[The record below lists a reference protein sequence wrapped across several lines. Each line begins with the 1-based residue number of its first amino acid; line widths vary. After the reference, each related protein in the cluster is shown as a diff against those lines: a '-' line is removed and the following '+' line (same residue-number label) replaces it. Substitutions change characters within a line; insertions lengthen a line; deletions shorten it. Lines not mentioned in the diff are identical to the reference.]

1 MLSREQLIEEQ
12 QLRKLVRKAI
22 YKVYEKKQQS
32 QNNEE
37 TQLRSIIQGLIKE
50 AAGDPEE
57 TPHKSTGINVLE
69 GLLKKI
75 IPVIEIDFKKLTT
88 AQEQR
93 DSYKA
98 HILTAIENALAPA
111 RVNDIAPLDLS
122 EQDIDVNIA
131 DSDDEKFI
139 DVRGETKPEEE
150 EEENKSDAEKEGF
163 ALSDQD
169 ETGRDMA
176 YSTFKSI
183 ETQVVEAFELLSNN
197 EDKELFYDYLLTNVK
212 LYFDKFE
219 EELAVDVEEPTTPEY
234 EKAKKDNVEDTV
246 EEPAGEEASL
256 EDIANM

>member
-22 YKVYEKKQQS
+22 YKVYEKKQNQKT
-32 QNNEE
+32 NEE
-37 TQLRSIIQGLIKE
+37 TQLRSIIQDLIKE

-57 TPHKSTGINVLE
+57 TPHQSTGINVLE

-75 IPVIEIDFKKLTT
+75 IPVIEMDFKKLTT

-98 HILTAIENALAPA
+98 HILNAIENALAPA
-111 RVNDIAPLDLS
+111 RVNDAAPMDIA
-122 EQDIDVNIA
+122 EEIGVNIE
-131 DSDDEKFI
+131 DTDNEKFI
-139 DVRGETKPEEE
+139 DIRGDKKPEEE
-150 EEENKSDAEKEGF
+150 EDENKSEAEKEGF
-163 ALSDQD
+163 ALSGED

-183 ETQVVEAFELLSNN
+183 ETQIVEAFDLLSNN
-197 EDKELFYDYLLTNVK
+197 DDKELFYDYLITNVK

-219 EELAVDVEEPTTPEY
+219 EEMAINLEEPTTPEY
-234 EKAKKDNVEDTV
+234 EKAKKDNEEETI
-246 EEPAGEEASL
+246 EEPAEEEGGLALGS
-256 EDIANM
+256 